1 MICLLRGPSKPIC
14 SARGLNAL
22 GPVLVSLVLTV
33 AGCGG
38 STGKVSGAAGSDGGG
53 TAGATSSNGG
63 AEDGGAAAG
72 EAGSHS
78 DSSEPVAVVQV
89 TLGGLHTCAL
99 LSDGRAKCWGYNP
112 NGQLGVDPE
121 CDPVTNMCEA
131 FVAGTPL
138 EVQGLSDSVRISA
151 GTSSSCTIIR
161 DHTARCWGANGGG
174 VLGDGTTTDS
184 FSPVVVAGLTDV
196 SDIVIGYGACALL
209 SDGTVAC
216 WGGTNGHT
224 PQAVSGLANA
234 RGIAGDPEEAVCAL
248 LDDGTV
254 ACWGSNEYGQLG
266 DGTTTD
272 SSPPVEVQGLSDV
285 AQIAGDTRHFCARL
299 EDGTV
304 ECWGYNEHGEL
315 GDGTTTDSSTP
326 VVVKDLSAVIDLASR
341 GSCAV
346 LGDGTARCWG
356 WNYVG
361 QLGDGTTT
369 DSSTPVEVQGLSSV
383 VQVESVPSHNACA
396 LLQDGTVKCWGNNFY
411 AQLGDG
417 TRTNSS
423 VPVTVVGLP

>member
-78 DSSEPVAVVQV
+78 DSSEPVEVEQVAVDD
-89 TLGGLHTCAL
+89 LLSCAL

-112 NGQLGVDPE
+112 HGEIGVDPE
-121 CDPVTNMCEA
+121 CDPVSGECD
-131 FVAGTPL
+131 VIVLGTPTAV
-138 EVQGLSDSVRISA
+138 EGLSDALRITA
-151 GTSSSCTIIR
+151 GLGLVCAIIEDR
-161 DHTARCWGANGGG
+161 TARCWGYNGGG
-174 VLGDGTTTDS
+174 ALGDGTTTNS
-184 FSPVVVAGLTDV
+184 SSPVVVAGLTDV
-196 SDIVIGYGACALL
+196 IDMIAGYGVCALL
-209 SDGTVAC
+209 GDGTVAC

-224 PQAVSGLANA
+224 PQVVSGLANA
-234 RGIAGDPEEAVCAL
+234 RGIAGDPEAAVCAL
-248 LDDGTV
+248 LEDGTV

-272 SSPPVEVQGLSDV
+272 SSTPVEVQGLSDV

-326 VVVKDLSAVIDLASR
+326 VVVKDLSAVIELASR